1 MCYMFLFLPVNFP
14 SVIALD
20 QKGLKVG
27 VLIGISLTTVGLC
40 LRILINNDF
49 RWVLFGQ
56 TLMAIGQPFMYNAP
70 AKLTTNWFPYEERA
84 ISTMIGT
91 SANILGVTLGF
102 LLPSLFIDE
111 YVADSDY
118 TDAE

>member
-1 MCYMFLFLPVNFP
+1 MNFP

-20 QKGLKVG
+20 KYGLKTG
-27 VLIGISLTTVGLC
+27 VLIGITFTTTGLIM
-40 LRILINNDF
+40 RILINKSF
-49 RWVLFGQ
+49 YWVMAGQ

-70 AKLTTNWFPYEERA
+70 AKLSTNWFSYQERA

-102 LLPSLFIDE
+102 LLPPLFIDPYE
-111 YVADSDY
+111 AGTELS
-118 TDAE
+118 AEKQLSYKS